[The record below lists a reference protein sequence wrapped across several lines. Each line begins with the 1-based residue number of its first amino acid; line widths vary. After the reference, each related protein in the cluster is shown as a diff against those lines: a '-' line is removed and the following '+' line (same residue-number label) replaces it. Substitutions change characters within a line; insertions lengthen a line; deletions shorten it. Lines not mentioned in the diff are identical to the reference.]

1 MRRYIFR
8 RLLELIPTTAG
19 VLLLTFTLFHV
30 VGGSPAEDV
39 LGQHANAASLAAF
52 DARHGYDK
60 PLLLGN
66 WAPTRAWDDAWRLP
80 SDGLLAPAF
89 PLPEGRWRL
98 RFAGATPSSAE
109 VLLVS
114 LDATHTNRL
123 ASIFGP
129 TFLGGAS
136 RTDFDVPAGWQA
148 AAIALPPSPA
158 AARAQLR
165 RRTAHWGDSQLV
177 HYLAGLLRGD
187 LGDSTAYGMRVAR
200 VLREG
205 LGPSLALT
213 VPMLIGGSLLALMLA
228 MTAAVWR
235 DAAPDRAVLFGST
248 LLMSLNYV
256 VWVLAGQ
263 FLLAYKLRLFPIWGF
278 EHWTYLLLPIVIGIV
293 SGLGRD
299 IRFYRT
305 VLLDELHR
313 PYVRTA
319 IAKGLPAAR
328 VLWVHVLRNSL
339 IPIVTYVSL
348 SVPFLFTGSLLL
360 ESFFGIPGL
369 GGVSLNAIHS
379 SDMATVRAVVILGA
393 LLYQLVNLATD
404 LCYAWLDPRVRLS

>member
-30 VGGSPAEDV
+30 IGGSPAEDV

-52 DARHGYDK
+52 DARYGYDK

-66 WAPTRAWDDAWRLP
+66 WALTRAWNDALRLP
-80 SDGLLAPAF
+80 PDGLLLPSF

-98 RFAGATPSSAE
+98 RLTRATPGTAE
-109 VLLVS
+109 ILLVS
-114 LDATHTNRL
+114 LDAAHSNRL
-123 ASIFGP
+123 TASFSPESMGRG
-129 TFLGGAS
+129 T
-136 RTDFDVPAGWQA
+136 RCEFDVPAGWQA
-148 AAIALPPSPA
+148 AEIALPPCPA

-165 RRTAHWGDSQLV
+165 RRTAHCADSQLV
-177 HYLAGLLRGD
+177 HYLAGLLSGD
-187 LGDSTAYGMRVAR
+187 LADSTAYGMRVAR

-213 VPMLIGGSLLALMLA
+213 VPMLLGGFLLALMLA

-235 DAAPDRAVLFGST
+235 DAAPDRAVLLGST

-256 VWVLAGQ
+256 IWVLAGQ
-263 FLLAYKLRLFPIWGF
+263 YLLAYKLRLFPIWGF
-278 EHWTYLLLPIVIGIV
+278 ENWTYLLLPIIIGIV

-319 IAKGLPAAR
+319 IAKGLPARR

-339 IPIVTYVSL
+339 IPIVTYLSL

-379 SDMATVRAVVILGA
+379 SDMATVRAVVIVGA